1 MKSPEEERRIH
12 PRFPSSF
19 ELAGAPA
26 DGGATARLIASN
38 LSLGGVYCT
47 SEQDFPEMTRLAVRL
62 MLPSREERAGQMGA
76 LEPLDVSAVVVRR
89 KKLASITNRDR
100 FELALLFTALGPE
113 QRDRISQFL
122 GARATVS
129 DRKS

>member
-1 MKSPEEERRIH
+1 MSLPTSSAAIL
-12 PRFPSSF
+12 PS
-19 ELAGAPA
+19 
-26 DGGATARLIASN
+26 RKM
-38 LSLGGVYCT
+38 
-47 SEQDFPEMTRLAVRL
+47 MTRLAVRL
-62 MLPSREERAGQMGA
+62 MLPARDIRPGQIA
-76 LEPLDVSAVVVRR
+76 KLEPLDVSAVVVRR

-122 GARATVS
+122 GTRAPVS